1 MDFLKDVPSVCGYC
15 IAGSFLAT
23 GHRLAASLFAV
34 VVGRINHR
42 RFNVAVPGG
51 RDSGLFLMAETM
63 YETVQRPCKEKGGK
77 GLRGMVSIRDRDHT
91 HAIPSHFGDT
101 TL

>member
-34 VVGRINHR
+34 VVGM
-42 RFNVAVPGG
+42 G
-51 RDSGLFLMAETM
+51 ETVSD
-63 YETVQRPCKEKGGK
+63 TVQRPCREKGGK

-91 HAIPSHFGDT
+91 HASLSHFGDS

>member
-1 MDFLKDVPSVCGYC
+1 M
-15 IAGSFLAT
+15 
-23 GHRLAASLFAV
+23 H
-34 VVGRINHR
+34 
-42 RFNVAVPGG
+42 
-51 RDSGLFLMAETM
+51 ETVSD
-63 YETVQRPCKEKGGK
+63 TVQRPCREKGGK